1 MTKPPPLRRFG
12 RAVGLGGG
20 RSTSFSDSSTSSG
33 SFGSRV
39 TRIAGVDGSSEA
51 DVFETVSVDVVVA
64 PAVTITSPPLVVAST
79 LGSVLASLGAVDVAR
94 VGARVEDDVPSVFGE
109 SVAVDPCGGVCD
121 VVTCCR
127 VVSGVEWLALSFSDG
142 VADGL

>member
-1 MTKPPPLRRFG
+1 M
-12 RAVGLGGG
+12 
-20 RSTSFSDSSTSSG
+20 
-33 SFGSRV
+33 

-94 VGARVEDDVPSVFGE
+94 VGARVEDDVPSVFGGE
-109 SVAVDPCGGVCD
+109 SVAVDPCGVCD